1 MARLGAPPHPR
12 TPDTPFLGIALNGA
26 AGLINL
32 VWGLAL
38 IRNGRSWKSPALV
51 AGGKHIMTDVWTT
64 GAVLV
69 GFALVPL
76 TGWLRLD
83 PAVAALVALNILWTG
98 YKMLRES
105 VGGLMDEVADPG
117 AVAELRRVI
126 AEHDDGAI
134 EAHDVRT
141 RTAGS
146 VTFIEFHLVVP
157 GRMAV
162 EDAHAICDRIENAL
176 RERVGEAVI
185 NIHIEPEPKAKHRGV
200 VVL

>member
-1 MARLGAPPHPR
+1 MA
-12 TPDTPFLGIALNGA
+12 
-26 AGLINL
+26 
-32 VWGLAL
+32 
-38 IRNGRSWKSPALV
+38 
-51 AGGKHIMTDVWTT
+51 DVWTT

-69 GFALVPL
+69 GVALVPL

-83 PAVAALVALNILWTG
+83 PLVAALVALNILWTG
-98 YKMLRES
+98 YGMLRES
-105 VGGLMDEVADPG
+105 VGGLMDEVADPE
-117 AVAELRRVI
+117 AVAELRRI
-126 AEHDDGAI
+126 ISEHANGAI

-162 EDAHAICDRIENAL
+162 EDAHAICDRIEHAL

-185 NIHIEPEPKAKHRGV
+185 NIHIEPEREAKQRGV